1 MDMIVST
8 LKGKG
13 VTAAF
18 VEHDM
23 DMVTRYADR
32 VVVWTSGRILRAGP
46 PAEVLADPEVARTV
60 TGL

>member
-1 MDMIVST
+1 MIAAA
-8 LKGKG
+8 LKLQK
-13 VTAAF
+13 VTSVF

-23 DMVTRYADR
+23 DVVTRYADR
-32 VVVWTSGRILRAGP
+32 VAVWTSGKILRAGP